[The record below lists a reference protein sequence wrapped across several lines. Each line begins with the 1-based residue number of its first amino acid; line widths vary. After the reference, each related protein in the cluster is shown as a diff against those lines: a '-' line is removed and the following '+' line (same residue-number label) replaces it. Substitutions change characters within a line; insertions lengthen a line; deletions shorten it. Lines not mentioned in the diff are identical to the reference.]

1 LRIQGCVQFYF
12 RGLTRRPPLEK
23 IWERIVYTYM
33 PRTLTIGAHV
43 ASPTNSIPIES
54 LTIKD
59 EQSSEY
65 NSPLS

>member
-33 PRTLTIGAHV
+33 PRTWTIGAHV
-43 ASPTNSIPIES
+43 ASPQT
-54 LTIKD
+54 
-59 EQSSEY
+59 QFQ
-65 NSPLS
+65 LSHWQ